1 MAIILVRH
9 GETALNAARV
19 MQPADTP
26 LSERG
31 MAQAEA
37 VALRLRN
44 HRVTGIV
51 SSDLSRAWQTASAI
65 SRHSGLPVEPS
76 ALLHERNFGT
86 LRGRAYDTLGFD
98 PLAMHEAPPGG
109 ESAQTFAERIDSAFA
124 TMLARHR
131 ADAGDLVVVTHG
143 LLVRVL
149 LARRL
154 NVTAE
159 TLEGLHLG
167 NTSVSI
173 FDAAPPHAVRLLN
186 CTRHLDGNAAGQA
199 RSLSGG

>member
-19 MQPADTP
+19 MQPADTA
-26 LSERG
+26 LSARG
-31 MAQAEA
+31 VAQAEA
-37 VALRLRN
+37 VGLRLRE
-44 HRVTGIV
+44 HRISGIV
-51 SSDLSRAWQTASAI
+51 SSDLARAWQTAVAI
-65 SRHSGLPVEPS
+65 ARHSGSTPEPS

-86 LRGRAYDTLGFD
+86 LRGQAYDTLGFD
-98 PLAMHEAPPGG
+98 PLVMDDAPPFG

-124 TMLARHR
+124 AMLTRHR

-149 LARRL
+149 LARHL

-159 TLEGLHLG
+159 TLDGLHLG

-173 FDAAPPHAVRLLN
+173 FEADPPHAVALLN
-186 CTRHLDGNAAGQA
+186 CTRHLDGDAAGQA
-199 RSLSGG
+199 RGLSGG

>member
-1 MAIILVRH
+1 MAIVLVRH

-44 HRVTGIV
+44 HRVSGIF

-65 SRHSGLPVEPS
+65 SRHSGLPVESS

-98 PLAMHEAPPGG
+98 PLAMDEAPPGG

-154 NVTAE
+154 NVTAQ
-159 TLEGLHLG
+159 TLDGLHLG

-173 FDAAPPHAVRLLN
+173 FDANPPHAVLLLN
-186 CTRHLDGNAAGQA
+186 CTRHLDGDAAGQA

>member
-31 MAQAEA
+31 VAQAEA
-37 VALRLRN
+37 VGLRLRD
-44 HRVTGIV
+44 HRVSGIV
-51 SSDLSRAWQTASAI
+51 SSDLARAWQTAAAI
-65 SRHSGLPVEPS
+65 SRHSGVTVEPS
-76 ALLHERNFGT
+76 ALLHERNFGAW
-86 LRGRAYDTLGFD
+86 RGRAYDNLGFD
-98 PLAMHEAPPGG
+98 PLAMDEAPPDG

-124 TMLARHR
+124 AMLARHE

-149 LARRL
+149 LARHL

-159 TLEGLHLG
+159 TLAGLHLG

-173 FDAAPPHAVRLLN
+173 FAAEPPHAVVLLN
-186 CTRHLDGNAAGQA
+186 CTRHLDGDATDRA